1 MFNGSLKSRN
11 DPQIGADGKHEG
23 LTGMDKKRQLHH
35 EVHEENE
42 ENTCSQRINAVTP
55 HTFAD
60 YWFSL
65 L

>member
-1 MFNGSLKSRN
+1 ML
-11 DPQIGADGKHEG
+11 QIGADGKHEG
-23 LTGMDKKRQLHH
+23 LTGQDKKRQLHH

-42 ENTCSQRINAVTP
+42 ENEENICSQRINAATP

-60 YWFSL
+60 YRFSL